1 MRLFEVHTSHT
12 CLPHFINLTVGA
24 KEKEALLVFPG
35 KYKAPDPQLPL
46 ALLHVAA
53 SLQQEGFKVRILDMR
68 LEDYLHFKI
77 GTPLFVGISCMSGL
91 QIKYALDFARYVR
104 TQNPTCPLVWG
115 GVHPTLLP
123 EQTASNCYV
132 DVVVRGEGELIIKD
146 LGNAFA
152 SDQPLDNVAGITYRF
167 DGVIKSNP
175 DGKVIDLDDIPVDLP
190 YDLLQ
195 MERYP
200 SVKSGRFHIQT
211 SRGCPHRCGFCYNT
225 LFNKKRWRAKSAGR
239 VLDEIEYILNRFSNV
254 KIIDPID
261 DNVFVDQQ
269 RVREIC
275 QGILNRQIR
284 VQWRANCRFDYLS
297 TYDKEFLGLLERA
310 GCVELDFGG
319 ESGSRRLQELICKDV
334 TADQMLQ
341 SVANLKAWAPSI
353 EPYVSWMSGLPGET
367 DEDLNQ
373 TFDLMDKMS
382 EVNPKTQHYGIFVYT
397 PFPSPLSRALPSG
410 FAPPQSLE
418 DWGSIQVFHFDPPWH
433 SKKQVAKLHTISA
446 VSRLAFFPQERI
458 KERDFAFKTAY
469 SMMNKIEK
477 YRWRHRYFAF
487 PVELKMVD
495 AVARKSKGFL

>member
-1 MRLFEVHTSHT
+1 MDFGSTQKEV
-12 CLPHFINLTVGA
+12 
-24 KEKEALLVFPG
+24 LLVFPG
-35 KYKAPDPQLPL
+35 KFKQADPQVPL
-46 ALLHVAA
+46 ALLYLAA
-53 SLQQEGFKVRILDMR
+53 SLKEEDFDVRILDMR
-68 LEDYLHFKI
+68 LEDYRQFKI
-77 GTPLFVGISCMSGL
+77 GNPVFVGITCMSGL
-91 QIKYALDFARYVR
+91 QIRYALEFARQAR
-104 TQNPTCPLVWG
+104 MQNPSCSLVWG

-123 EQTASNCYV
+123 EQTASNSCV
-132 DVVVRGEGELIIKD
+132 DVVVRGEGELIVKD
-146 LGNAFA
+146 LANALA
-152 SDQPLDNVAGITYRF
+152 SGQPLDKVSGVTYRV
-167 DGVIKSNP
+167 GGEVKSNP
-175 DGKVIDLDDIPVDLP
+175 DGEVIDLDQIPVDLP
-190 YDLLQ
+190 YDLLE

-225 LFNKKRWRAKSAGR
+225 QFNKKRWRAKSANR
-239 VLDEIEYILNRFSNV
+239 VLDEIEYILNRFPNV

-275 QGILNRQIR
+275 QGILDRKIH
-284 VQWRANCRFDYLS
+284 VHWRANCRFDYLS

-319 ESGSRRLQELICKDV
+319 ESGSPRLQELICKDV

-341 SVANLKAWAPSI
+341 SVVNLKAWAPTI
-353 EPYVSWMSGLPGET
+353 EPFISWMSGLPGET
-367 DEDLNQ
+367 DKDLNQ

-397 PFPSPLSRALPSG
+397 PFPSPLTHVLPTG

-418 DWGSIQVFHFDPPWH
+418 EWGSIQVFHFDPPWH

-446 VSRLAFFPQERI
+446 VSRLAFYPQERI

-477 YRWRHRYFAF
+477 YRWKHRSFSF
-487 PVELKMVD
+487 PIELKIAD
-495 AVARKSKGFL
+495 AVARRSKGFL